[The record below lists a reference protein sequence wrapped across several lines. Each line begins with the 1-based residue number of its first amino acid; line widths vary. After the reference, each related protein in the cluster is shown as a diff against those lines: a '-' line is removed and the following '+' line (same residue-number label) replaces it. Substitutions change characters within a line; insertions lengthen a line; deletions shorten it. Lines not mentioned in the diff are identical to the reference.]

1 MEIERFMDSN
11 INNFLIIGNGF
22 DLYHNL
28 KTKYY
33 NFVQY
38 ARELS
43 EGTNSDSSEDIQ
55 IAKTNFFLKY
65 FYKVCEVNDN
75 WIDCEREIENVIL
88 TLQKLLNIQRNAGK
102 TKFKSNE
109 LGLTSA
115 QKLVVDSGCLDRF
128 FRKEPQYVGIKVEFI
143 SDNVFKEDYFFEII
157 KNELENL
164 ILLLSHYLA
173 NEELN
178 LDVTKQYNQIKLI
191 NPNCIIN
198 FNYTNIYEKIY
209 GKTDDI
215 IYVHGSLE
223 KQNSMV
229 LGVPDNDKISLDFIY
244 FKKYFQ
250 RIQKRCRRLKTL
262 KFIKQMGIDSVL
274 PTTYFLGLSMG
285 RTDED
290 LIKFIIEKS
299 SKVIIFYYDQI
310 DYEKKIINLIDIY
323 GREIIEEN
331 IDKGDFKFVQLDKTI

>member
-1 MEIERFMDSN
+1 MDNN
-11 INNFLIIGNGF
+11 INNFLVIGNGF
-22 DLYHNL
+22 DLYHGL

-38 ARELS
+38 AKELAEGTQMGLS
-43 EGTNSDSSEDIQ
+43 EDTQ

-128 FRKEPQYVGIKVEFI
+128 FRKEPQYVDIKVEFI

-157 KNELENL
+157 KNELESL
-164 ILLLSHYLA
+164 ILLLSRYLA

-178 LDVTKQYNQIKLI
+178 LDITKQYNQIKLI

-215 IYVHGSLE
+215 IYVHGNLE

-262 KFIKQMGIDSVL
+262 KFIKHMGIASVL

-299 SKVIIFYYDQI
+299 SRVIIFYYDQI

-323 GREIIEEN
+323 GREKIEEN
-331 IDKGDFKFVQLDKTI
+331 IDQGDFQFVQLDKTI